1 MKSTLM
7 SLVIRFLDLP
17 TRLDGW
23 TLKTETNMI
32 PAFAEYDRKLYRRN
46 HCGTWWQP
54 IRILGCLAC
63 TDNEAHAD
71 CLPA

>member
-23 TLKTETNMI
+23 TLKTETNQRLPSTTVNHPEGI
-32 PAFAEYDRKLYRRN
+32 TAVHGDSRLAFLVGWRA
-46 HCGTWWQP
+46 P
-54 IRILGCLAC
+54 ITKPMPIA
-63 TDNEAHAD
+63 
-71 CLPA
+71 